1 MAHKYLVCG
10 TEYIVAHLRKWV
22 PDLMATASVVCL
34 HISNDLF
41 HLCLKFL
48 PNLVCIIEDVVLVC
62 PKVDQDRDGVR
73 EAVLLKVL
81 DDPHHY

>member
-1 MAHKYLVCG
+1 
-10 TEYIVAHLRKWV
+10 
-22 PDLMATASVVCL
+22 MATASVVCL
-34 HISNDLF
+34 NIEINELF

-48 PNLVCIIEDVVLVC
+48 PNLVCIIEHVVLVC

-81 DDPHHY
+81 DDPHHN

>member
-1 MAHKYLVCG
+1 M
-10 TEYIVAHLRKWV
+10 
-22 PDLMATASVVCL
+22 
-34 HISNDLF
+34 NDLF
-41 HLCLKFL
+41 HLCLKFLPFL